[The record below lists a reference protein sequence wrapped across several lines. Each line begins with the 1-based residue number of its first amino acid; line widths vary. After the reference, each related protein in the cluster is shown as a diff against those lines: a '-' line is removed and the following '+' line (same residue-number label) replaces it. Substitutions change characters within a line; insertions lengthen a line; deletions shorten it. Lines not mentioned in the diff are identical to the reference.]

1 MRHNFKIALP
11 IKLNQEFTYSLDTEE
26 VPQNLIGCRVLVK
39 LGEKVM
45 TGIIVNTDFENHSF
59 EIKPILK
66 LLDHTPII
74 TKSLIK
80 LCDWISNYYVS
91 ELGTALFT
99 ALPSSFVN
107 SEDLIIHKLD
117 VNYENSG
124 IKLTPNNK
132 KILEYLNK
140 KRDKLTLK
148 HLKNNLK
155 ISNVKK
161 SLEQLEEKGFI
172 EIVSKLESS
181 NFVYEDYIK
190 FNYNLFSDDINNE
203 YYFKELKIKS
213 KIDRRIIEY
222 FREQKSLFNTP
233 IHNDKL
239 KENCGAN
246 SISFKRMKEKGI
258 IDIIKVKRDRSLNT
272 FDSDLNLINE
282 LKFKLNSEQEKVFD
296 SVMDMLEGEKGVAL
310 LNAVTGAGKTLVYM
324 YLIREILEQGKSVL
338 LLVPEIALTNNL
350 YDRFERAFP
359 NKVSIYHSKMS
370 AGSKFDLWHK
380 IKQEKGHF
388 VIGTRSAVFL
398 PFSDLELTIIDEEH
412 DSSYKQSDKNPRYN
426 ARDVAIV
433 RAKIENST
441 VLLASATPSLESF
454 HNSKIGLYKYF
465 EINQRADNAVM
476 PKVRIVDMMDAKI
489 KAAVK
494 GHLSRAL
501 FDGMLDRIA
510 RKEQVILFLNRRG
523 YSAFLMCRDCGD
535 IKKCKRCDVAL
546 TYHKK
551 KNLLYCHYCGYSRV
565 TERSCNECGR
575 DSLSNMG
582 IGTEQIEEE
591 IKVYFDKA
599 GMEVGVRRLDSDTA
613 KTDKETKKII
623 NDFQENK
630 FQILIG
636 TQILAKGLN
645 FKNLSLVGIINSDLE
660 LYRSDFRANERTF
673 QLLEQVAGRAGRTK
687 ELQGEVIIQT
697 YSPDNYAIKYVQE
710 HNYIAFANTELLF
723 RESSEYPPIWR
734 MNKIIISGKSEREVK
749 NTANYIFNQIYVESE
764 IIQIYKPVVP
774 TISLINNRYR
784 QYIFIKIL
792 KAKDKSGK
800 ASRKIMQKLRD
811 LNISNAIKIDI
822 DIDTYS
828 EV

>member
-1 MRHNFKIALP
+1 
-11 IKLNQEFTYSLDTEE
+11 
-26 VPQNLIGCRVLVK
+26 
-39 LGEKVM
+39 
-45 TGIIVNTDFENHSF
+45 
-59 EIKPILK
+59 
-66 LLDHTPII
+66 
-74 TKSLIK
+74 
-80 LCDWISNYYVS
+80 
-91 ELGTALFT
+91 
-99 ALPSSFVN
+99 
-107 SEDLIIHKLD
+107 
-117 VNYENSG
+117 
-124 IKLTPNNK
+124 
-132 KILEYLNK
+132 
-140 KRDKLTLK
+140 
-148 HLKNNLK
+148 LK
-155 ISNVKK
+155 I
-161 SLEQLEEKGFI
+161 
-172 EIVSKLESS
+172 
-181 NFVYEDYIK
+181 
-190 FNYNLFSDDINNE
+190 
-203 YYFKELKIKS
+203 
-213 KIDRRIIEY
+213 
-222 FREQKSLFNTP
+222 
-233 IHNDKL
+233 
-239 KENCGAN
+239 
-246 SISFKRMKEKGI
+246 
-258 IDIIKVKRDRSLNT
+258 
-272 FDSDLNLINE
+272 INE
-282 LKFKLNSEQEKVFD
+282 LTFKINPEQEKAFD
-296 SVMDMLEGEKGVAL
+296 GVMDLLDVEKGVAL

-359 NKVSIYHSKMS
+359 NKVSIYHSKMP
-370 AGSKFDLWHK
+370 AGSKYDLWHK

-412 DSSYKQSDKNPRYN
+412 DSSFKQSDKNPRYN
-426 ARDVAIV
+426 ARDVAII

-441 VLLASATPSLESF
+441 VLLASATPSLESYY
-454 HNSKIGLYKYF
+454 NAKIGLYKYF
-465 EINQRADNAVM
+465 EIDKRADNAVL
-476 PKVRIVDMMDAKI
+476 PKVRVMDMMDAKI

-494 GHLSRAL
+494 GHLSRVL

-510 RKEQVILFLNRRG
+510 KKEQVILFLNRRG
-523 YSAFLMCRDCGD
+523 YSAFIMCRDCGD

-551 KNLLYCHYCGYSRV
+551 KNLLYCHYCGYNRV
-565 TERSCNECGR
+565 VELSCNECGR
-575 DSLSNMG
+575 QSLSNMG

-591 IKVYFDKA
+591 IKEYFDKA

-613 KTDKETKKII
+613 KNEKETKKII

-710 HNYIAFANTELLF
+710 HNYIAFANTELIY

-749 NTANYIFNQIYVESE
+749 NTADYIFNQIYVDSE
-764 IIQIYKPVVP
+764 IIKIYKPVVP
-774 TISLINNRYR
+774 SISMINNKHR
-784 QYIFIKIL
+784 QFIFIKIY

-800 ASRKIMQKLRD
+800 ASRKIMQHLRD
-811 LNISNAIKIDI
+811 LIPPSQNIKIDI